1 MIPAGVAPSPPTHV
15 VEIRHD
21 VRIRVRDGV
30 ELSANLFLPVPAT
43 EPGHVPVPEPE
54 PAPASGPPGVRFP
67 AILEMIPY
75 RKDDWRYPSDVARGT
90 YLATRG
96 FALCRLDVR
105 GTGSSG
111 GVALDEYT
119 EAETLD
125 GYDVVEWLAGQPWCN
140 GNVGMWGISYGG
152 FTSIQVAALRPPH
165 LRAIVPMYA
174 TDDRYTDD
182 VHHIGGCATVSE
194 LSQYAV
200 AQVAMNA
207 LPPRPAYVGPGWV
220 DRWRERLEA
229 TPTWLFEWARQQRD
243 GPYWRRGS
251 LAPEYGRITA
261 AILHIGGWMDG
272 YVDPVLRMQERCV
285 NAPRRSIIGNWVHA
299 LPDSAYPGPSIDWL
313 RELVRFFDHWLK
325 GIDNGVMDEPGLT
338 YFRREYTTPEAFPTG
353 LDGSWQAEPCLPVE
367 RLEERALYL
376 SAGASGLTGPARDV
390 SPLHGSLVAGPPD
403 TPRADEFAH
412 HPTTGTRASLSWG
425 AGSPPN
431 GLSRDL
437 RPDEAWGPT
446 YTSGP
451 LDAPL
456 DILGFPE
463 AVLFV
468 SVTAPVAHVVVRL
481 ADVAPD
487 GASSQV
493 SAGILNLTHRRTHVA
508 PEPLECGRVYEVR
521 VPLRAAG
528 YRFLPGH
535 RIRLSVA
542 SAYWPVIWPSPG
554 QSVHT
559 VHHGS
564 TTPSRLVLPVLP
576 SPSDAPVPAFGT
588 SAPELIQVGSETA
601 DPPRWL
607 ITEDVIGSTV
617 TVTTSDAGTTVL
629 PDGTTLFTSEA
640 LEMTAS
646 ERDPGDGRFA
656 NECVYHLCQDGA
668 DAEVTASGVTLA
680 SQDAFDMEVRLE
692 VRLDGRP
699 FFERIQREV
708 IPRDLL

>member
-1 MIPAGVAPSPPTHV
+1 MSPTGISPSPPEHA

-30 ELSANLFLPVPAT
+30 ELSANLFLPVPRADA
-43 EPGHVPVPEPE
+43 PEE
-54 PAPASGPPGVRFP
+54 RFP

-90 YLATRG
+90 YLAERG

-125 GYDVVEWLAGQPWCN
+125 GHDAVEWLAAQPWCN

-152 FTSIQVAALRPPH
+152 FTAIQVAALRPPH

-200 AQVAMNA
+200 SQVAMNA
-207 LPPRPAYVGPGWV
+207 LPPRPAYGGPGWKAA
-220 DRWRERLEA
+220 WRERLEA
-229 TPTWLFEWARQQRD
+229 TPIWLFEWARQQRD
-243 GPYWRRGS
+243 GPYWRCGS
-251 LAPEYGRITA
+251 LAPDYGRIDA

-285 NAPRRSIIGNWVHA
+285 NAPRRAIVGNWVHE
-299 LPDSAYPGPSIDWL
+299 LPDSAYPGPTMDWL

-325 GIDNGVMDEPGLT
+325 GIDNGVMGEPGLT
-338 YFRREYTTPEAFPTG
+338 YFRREYTPPEAFPK
-353 LDGSWQAEPCLPVE
+353 LLNGSWQAEPVLPVARMVE
-367 RLEERALYL
+367 RVFYFAPGDTSADDPGGVPLQGRLTDEPPR
-376 SAGASGLTGPARDV
+376 SAGADAFS
-390 SPLHGSLVAGPPD
+390 
-403 TPRADEFAH
+403 H
-412 HPTTGTRASLSWG
+412 HPTTGTRAALSWG

-446 YTSGP
+446 YTSAP
-451 LDAPL
+451 LEEPL
-456 DILGFPE
+456 DILGFPA
-463 AVLFV
+463 AVLHI
-468 SVTAPVAHVVVRL
+468 SASAPVAHVVVRL

-487 GASSQV
+487 GASAQV
-493 SAGILNLTHRRTHVA
+493 TAGILNLTHRRSHGE
-508 PEPLECGRVYEVR
+508 PEPLEPGRVYDVR
-521 VPLRAAG
+521 VALRAAG

-535 RIRLSVA
+535 RVRLSIA

-554 QSVHT
+554 ECELT
-559 VHHGS
+559 VHRGPS
-564 TTPSRLVLPVLP
+564 APSRLILPALP
-576 SPSDAPVPAFGT
+576 SPSAVAPAALKTDAPALPEVGT
-588 SAPELIQVGSETA
+588 GTA

-607 ITEDVIGSTV
+607 TTEDVIDGTI
-617 TVTTSDAGTTVL
+617 TVTTRDAGTTVL
-629 PDGTTLFTSEA
+629 PDGTSLFTSES
-640 LEMTAS
+640 LEMTAF
-646 ERDPGDGRFA
+646 EREPGRGRFA
-656 NECVYHLCQDGA
+656 NECVYRLRQDGA
-668 DAEVTASGVTLA
+668 EVEVVANGVTVAEL
-680 SQDAFDMEVRLE
+680 DRFDMEVRLE

-699 FFERIQREV
+699 FFERTQHES